1 MNAQG
6 VLLCVAAVMFIAGVV
21 MVTIGAIADE
31 KAYRK
36 MINAYLRRK
45 GWARPNQS
53 PPEDRSWAS

>member
-1 MNAQG
+1 
-6 VLLCVAAVMFIAGVV
+6 MFIAGVV